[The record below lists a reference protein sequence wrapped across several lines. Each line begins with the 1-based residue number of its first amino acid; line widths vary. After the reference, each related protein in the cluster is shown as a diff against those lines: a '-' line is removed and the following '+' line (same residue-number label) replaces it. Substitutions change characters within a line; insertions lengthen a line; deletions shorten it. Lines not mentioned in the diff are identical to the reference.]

1 MARMRLQLKEAKLL
15 RIVSYGVA
23 QNCSL
28 NRLPVHDPLASD
40 AKAFIL
46 PILVIP

>member
-1 MARMRLQLKEAKLL
+1 MARIQIQLKEAKLL
-15 RIVSYGVA
+15 RIESYGVA

-46 PILVIP
+46 HILIIL